1 MKPERSTIVHEIG
14 HMVVGLAVGI
24 REQGVSFI
32 KRPREDAQAYY
43 DRSGPPEKLVR
54 RSLGGI
60 LAQIEYEPDSL
71 AGDLLE
77 AFKKGVILD
86 RYHPDA
92 ATDYLGQIR
101 VPTQARDDLR
111 DAMCFGARA
120 LGSGGKKL
128 SAYLAAV
135 EAEVR
140 EIIRARPRAIAAI
153 VSDVEKWWEEPERKI
168 APIYSAVRVRKI
180 FDANSG

>member
-1 MKPERSTIVHEIG
+1 MKPERPTIVHEVG
-14 HMVVGLAVGI
+14 HMVVGFAVGV

-32 KRPREDAQAYY
+32 KRPNEDAQAFY

-54 RSLGGI
+54 RSFGGI
-60 LAQIEYEPDSL
+60 LAQIEYEPDSV

-77 AFKKGVILD
+77 AFKRGVILD
-86 RYHPDA
+86 RHHPDA
-92 ATDYLGQIR
+92 ATHYSGQIR

-120 LGSGGKKL
+120 IGSGGKKL

-140 EIIRARPRAIAAI
+140 EIIRTQSRALAAI
-153 VSDVEKWWEEPERKI
+153 VGDIEKWWEEPERRV
-168 APIYSAVRVRKI
+168 APIYSAVRARKI
-180 FDANSG
+180 FDANTR